1 MNYAKI
7 FYKITIHL
15 LRGSSTWSLL
25 HCRSWIGSKRKE
37 AKEGRQIFPRQWC
50 VCTICLDN
58 VPAKQESLRIQ
69 RNRGRWII
77 NFIDDMSKIQKVL
90 NLFVRNAETNF
101 GRQSLSHHYVPVST
115 LEECVIKVVKEN
127 TEENDSQGNSRLE
140 RTRCNT
146 PKYLRTSKFGRLCAN
161 TSVFKSVRAC
171 VVQTT
176 TCTVIWGWHPQQWK
190 QQSWQAKSHMEVVRF
205 AGELHRC
212 CDLHASVRWHWVRGH
227 SRDLGNDLADALAK
241 GWSSG
246 SSVICGKYAHHVIW
260 KPWFAC
266 VRVVCFFFLL
276 LCCSLSSPRFCSC
289 MCDPRAF
296 VVYGLQVSPLFSAVG
311 VASPSRQILGMLCTT
326 FRRAPHGK
334 ACLCLHPKNVLS
346 RWRAVSCGV
355 PCPDSR
361 VGKTFLS
368 IFCDDSGESWR
379 CGTTDLFSCPF
390 TMSKRWWITAM
401 WLIWHPS
408 FLLVTVWHERSLA
421 LSRIVLFLV
430 LASTRKVMLRET
442 ESNLQ
447 TWN

>member
-146 PKYLRTSKFGRLCAN
+146 PKYFEDVEIRKTVRQHVSVQVRESLRCTDHDVHRHLRMTS
-161 TSVFKSVRAC
+161 
-171 VVQTT
+171 TT
-176 TCTVIWGWHPQQWK
+176 VET
-190 QQSWQAKSHMEVVRF
+190 AEL
-205 AGELHRC
+205 AGEEPHGSGPICWRTPQMLWSPCFGSMALGQRSLERSGKWSC
-212 CDLHASVRWHWVRGH
+212 WRAGQGLELREQ
-227 SRDLGNDLADALAK
+227 RDL
-241 GWSSG
+241 W
-246 SSVICGKYAHHVIW
+246 
-260 KPWFAC
+260 
-266 VRVVCFFFLL
+266 
-276 LCCSLSSPRFCSC
+276 
-289 MCDPRAF
+289 
-296 VVYGLQVSPLFSAVG
+296 
-311 VASPSRQILGMLCTT
+311 
-326 FRRAPHGK
+326 
-334 ACLCLHPKNVLS
+334 
-346 RWRAVSCGV
+346 
-355 PCPDSR
+355 
-361 VGKTFLS
+361 
-368 IFCDDSGESWR
+368 
-379 CGTTDLFSCPF
+379 
-390 TMSKRWWITAM
+390 
-401 WLIWHPS
+401 
-408 FLLVTVWHERSLA
+408 
-421 LSRIVLFLV
+421 
-430 LASTRKVMLRET
+430 
-442 ESNLQ
+442 
-447 TWN
+447 